1 MSTYTVSEA
10 RAHLPELLDRVAN
23 GEEVTVTRHGRP
35 AVVLIHPDRRHRG
48 RAADAL
54 EAADRLRSEME
65 QLSGQPM
72 PAPIE
77 DMDVDA
83 RIAQLRADR
92 ADRVA
97 R

>member
-1 MSTYTVSEA
+1 MATYTVSEA

>member
-1 MSTYTVSEA
+1 MSSYTVSEA
-10 RAHLPELLDRVAN
+10 RAQLPALLDRVAL
-23 GEEVTVTRHGRP
+23 GEEITLTRYGRP
-35 AVVLIHPDRRHRG
+35 AVILIHPDRWPRS
-48 RAADAL
+48 RARDVL
-54 EAADRLRSEME
+54 DAADRLREE
-65 QLSGQPM
+65 IARLSKEPM

-92 ADRVA
+92 DA